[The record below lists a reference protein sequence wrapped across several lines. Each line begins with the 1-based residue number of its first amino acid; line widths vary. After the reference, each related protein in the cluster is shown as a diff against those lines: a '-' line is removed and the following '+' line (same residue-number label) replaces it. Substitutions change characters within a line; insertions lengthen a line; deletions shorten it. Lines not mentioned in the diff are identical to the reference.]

1 MGSKTGGFYTLCAV
15 IILFGYFVNLVM
27 VMNSSNNDLVT
38 MKKLIIDF
46 NNNQTDLDDI
56 TKYFSNYTLLPTMD
70 IETIGNGDVSEFDIN

>member
-1 MGSKTGGFYTLCAV
+1 
-15 IILFGYFVNLVM
+15 
-27 VMNSSNNDLVT
+27 

>member
-1 MGSKTGGFYTLCAV
+1 MGSKTGGFYALCAV

>member
-1 MGSKTGGFYTLCAV
+1 MRCHYSFW
-15 IILFGYFVNLVM
+15 ILREFSDG
-27 VMNSSNNDLVT
+27 MNSSNNDLVT

-46 NNNQTDLDDI
+46 NNYQTDLDDI